1 MTPAE
6 KEESQARRLLICMC
20 AFGDLVQFDAQF
32 TLVIDPAQH
41 NVDGGAIAID
51 HPFSLTGAHW
61 QAGRR
66 ARQVVVS
73 MCVKDGMGA
82 AGLFGVFS

>member
-1 MTPAE
+1 M
-6 KEESQARRLLICMC
+6 R

-41 NVDGGAIAID
+41 NVDGGATAIG
-51 HPFSLTGAHW
+51 HPFSLTGVLL
-61 QAGRR
+61 AGWRRR
-66 ARQVVVS
+66 ARHVVVS
-73 MCVKDGMGA
+73 MYVGGGMGA